1 MKNNKYVV
9 PPKTKVKLA
18 DFPPG
23 DTGPFKN
30 KEAAAQKLADDIAR
44 LPELQARLYAQ
55 DNYALLIV
63 LQGIDA
69 AGKDGTVKHVMS
81 GVNPTGCQV
90 TSFKGPTHEEL
101 DHDYL
106 WRHVKALPARG
117 MIGIFNRSY
126 YEEVLVVRVHPELL
140 EHEKLPKP
148 LKHKELWERRYREIN
163 DFEHFLVDNGVEI
176 LKFFLHLS
184 KDEQKKRFLSRLEAE
199 DKNWKYSEAD
209 VKERAF
215 WDDYQAAYEDML
227 NNTSTER
234 APWHVVPADHKWF
247 TRVVVADAVVS
258 KLEEL
263 DPRYPTVDEQ
273 RKQELAAA
281 RKLLE
286 SEK

>member
-9 PPKTKVKLA
+9 PPKTKIKLA
-18 DFPPG
+18 DFPPD

-30 KEAAAQKLADDIAR
+30 KEAAAQKLADDIAK

-55 DNYALLIV
+55 DNYALLII

-90 TSFKGPTHEEL
+90 TSFKSPTHEEL

-140 EHEKLPKP
+140 EHEKLPKH
-148 LKHKELWERRYREIN
+148 LKPKELWERRYGEIN

-247 TRVVVADAVVS
+247 TRVVVADAVVN
-258 KLEEL
+258 KLEEM
-263 DPRYPTVDEQ
+263 DPRYPKVDEQ
-273 RKQELAAA
+273 RKEELAAA

>member
-1 MKNNKYVV
+1 MKTNKYIV
-9 PPKTKVKLA
+9 PPRTKIKLS
-18 DFPPG
+18 DYPPE

-30 KEAAAQKLADDIAR
+30 KEEAAQKLETDITK

-55 DNYALLIV
+55 DNYALLII

-69 AGKDGTVKHVMS
+69 AGKDGTIKHVMS

-90 TSFKGPTHEEL
+90 TSFKSPSQEEL

-106 WRHVKALPARG
+106 WRHIKALPARG

-140 EHEKLPKP
+140 AHEKLPRIPKP
-148 LKHKELWERRYREIN
+148 KELWEQRYREMN
-163 DFEHFLVDNGVEI
+163 EFEHYLSDNGCEI

-184 KDEQKKRFLSRLEAE
+184 KDEQKRRFLKRLEAE
-199 DKNWKYSEAD
+199 DKNWKYSQAD
-209 VKERAF
+209 VQERAY

-234 APWHVVPADHKWF
+234 APWYVVPADHKWF

-258 KLEEL
+258 KLEEM
-263 DPRYPTVDEQ
+263 DPRYPTVDDE
-273 RKQELAAA
+273 RKKELAAA

>member
-9 PPKTKVKLA
+9 PPKTKIKLA
-18 DFPPG
+18 EFPPD

-30 KEAAAQKLADDIAR
+30 KEAAAQKLADDIAK

-55 DNYALLIV
+55 DNYALLII

-69 AGKDGTVKHVMS
+69 AGKDGTIKHVMS
-81 GVNPTGCQV
+81 GVNPTGCRV
-90 TSFKGPTHEEL
+90 TSFKSPTHEEL

-126 YEEVLVVRVHPELL
+126 YEEVLVVRVHSELL
-140 EHEKLPKP
+140 ELEKLPKH

-163 DFEHFLVDNGVEI
+163 DFEHYLVDNGVEI

-184 KDEQKKRFLSRLEAE
+184 KDEQKKRFLGRLEAE

-258 KLEEL
+258 KLEAM
-263 DPRYPTVDEQ
+263 DPQYPKVDEQ

-286 SEK
+286 TEK